1 MATEQTYSQSM
12 SAEQVKAIVEARVKA
27 AIDEGSKRVTPQIAQ
42 PQNWWNIWAMGPFQV
57 TGPGSPLLPHKVI
70 RIGETFYVA
79 TVIWLNPTL
88 VLPGGMTPC
97 QVISGLGCIC
107 DLDYCTIDMC
117 NLKSVTAFSPKD
129 IKVQLVSGTCYYVNV
144 QQFTAVSGTESCIYE
159 MNICAGILGCQNLP
173 TALAGFV
180 TEVYDFD
187 ADVFY
192 PPAPPLPP
200 PVPPMPMPVPPTPYP
215 GTAAGW
221 RFNQPIRFQ
230 IYP

>member
-88 VLPGGMTPC
+88 VLPGGMTAC
-97 QVISGLGCIC
+97 QVLSGLGCNCLI
-107 DLDYCTIDMC
+107 DYCTNDLC
-117 NLKSVTAFSPKD
+117 NFKQVPAFSPKD
-129 IKVQLVSGTCYYVNV
+129 VKVPMASGTCYYVDV
-144 QQFTAVSGTESCIYE
+144 REFTAGQGMESCIYE
-159 MNICAGILGCQNLP
+159 MNICAGITGCQP
-173 TALAGFV
+173 VSIGLAGFV

-192 PPAPPLPP
+192 PPAGPPAP
-200 PVPPMPMPVPPTPYP
+200 PVPPGLPSPLPVPPGAGP
-215 GTAAGW
+215 GW